1 MRSPSSPLKK
11 EAAKLKPELTVASVN
26 INDIDADK
34 ISAIAKITLRNNLPI
49 EVKTSRLD
57 YVIYIDSTK
66 VIEDS
71 YSKPITIRA
80 SDTVSIKL
88 PMEIMHRKMVA
99 ALKRLDNKNIDS
111 ADYSMQA
118 TFRVDVP
125 IAGERD
131 FTMKMSKRLPAYRL
145 LTVKMGDIDLGK
157 FGLKESSIDMV
168 VNVTNE
174 NNFPIKM
181 EDAKYRLTID
191 DDENVMTG
199 QLQEVV
205 NIRANSTTPV
215 AMHVDMKTMKVPKL
229 GFKMLFDKKDTHFK
243 MNFSSK
249 LVSENGLLDDSKMAM
264 NMSGTLEELKDAVK
278 KK

>member
-1 MRSPSSPLKK
+1 
-11 EAAKLKPELTVASVN
+11 
-26 INDIDADK
+26 
-34 ISAIAKITLRNNLPI
+34 
-49 EVKTSRLD
+49 
-57 YVIYIDSTK
+57 
-66 VIEDS
+66 
-71 YSKPITIRA
+71 
-80 SDTVSIKL
+80 
-88 PMEIMHRKMVA
+88 MEIMHRKLVA

-131 FTMKMSKRLPAYRL
+131 FTMKMSKRLPAYKL